1 MDIIRTVTTTI
12 QKNCSKKARKNILL
26 LFLISTCIQNVSL
39 INDPMPIKLVH
50 VIGICLIPFSL
61 LYPSKNKIGI
71 FPVVMLSGVYIQ
83 TIVMYLIYG
92 FNSWIVNMTFCALEI
107 VIVWRLSDDFTLC
120 DWLWVT
126 QTGSLFVAV
135 AVIVNAAFQWDKFY
149 EFLAFFPAPKPLYES
164 LFGGGPN
171 LDASWLGLLTFLAA
185 NTFFWPPMLM
195 LTAVFSVTVN
205 SRVGILS
212 AFGFLVWVT
221 VQYIRKRTK
230 RKISVSFWKSWTKR
244 QKIICLATM
253 AIIGI
258 FFFATQALTVQISG
272 STSIA
277 SITSRFESIGNEP
290 GSLGRINMWKWIPKE
305 LSENIWGYG
314 LGNGMKRIRENDPN
328 MILEDNLHNI
338 YFQVLL
344 DQGIVGFIIMLS
356 IVAKFFLEE
365 IRSLAQNP
373 LAGFLVLYLFL
384 GLMQYRLLETPMWFI
399 FGAYLSNRAVEKRV
413 IREQAD
419 TAEYL

>member
-1 MDIIRTVTTTI
+1 
-12 QKNCSKKARKNILL
+12 
-26 LFLISTCIQNVSL
+26 
-39 INDPMPIKLVH
+39 
-50 VIGICLIPFSL
+50 
-61 LYPSKNKIGI
+61 
-71 FPVVMLSGVYIQ
+71 
-83 TIVMYLIYG
+83 
-92 FNSWIVNMTFCALEI
+92 
-107 VIVWRLSDDFTLC
+107 
-120 DWLWVT
+120 
-126 QTGSLFVAV
+126 
-135 AVIVNAAFQWDKFY
+135 
-149 EFLAFFPAPKPLYES
+149 
-164 LFGGGPN
+164 
-171 LDASWLGLLTFLAA
+171 
-185 NTFFWPPMLM
+185 
-195 LTAVFSVTVN
+195 
-205 SRVGILS
+205 
-212 AFGFLVWVT
+212 
-221 VQYIRKRTK
+221 
-230 RKISVSFWKSWTKR
+230 
-244 QKIICLATM
+244 
-253 AIIGI
+253 
-258 FFFATQALTVQISG
+258 
-272 STSIA
+272 
-277 SITSRFESIGNEP
+277 
-290 GSLGRINMWKWIPKE
+290 MWKWIPKE